1 MVSARAMILDLYEEF
16 WLRTW
21 GNIIYIIP
29 AFYEETMQT
38 LILYEACMGD
48 TCLLRALPLPFHKFI
63 GLPPQRRDSLHS
75 NSMHFTILKQN
86 KYALAYKNIQDVYL
100 KS

>member
-29 AFYEETMQT
+29 AFYEESMQT
-38 LILYEACMGD
+38 LILCEACISD
-48 TCLLRALPLPFHKFI
+48 TCLLRTLPLPFQKFAH
-63 GLPPQRRDSLHS
+63 LPP
-75 NSMHFTILKQN
+75 
-86 KYALAYKNIQDVYL
+86 
-100 KS
+100 